1 MYDGELNCLDKS
13 IGVNVQ
19 SVSTQKQNIEW
30 VHVIQKVLRDRK

>member
-19 SVSTQKQNIEW
+19 SVFYPKAEHRMSACDSESIKG
-30 VHVIQKVLRDRK
+30 